1 MTEYSK
7 FSHLRV
13 KLLEM
18 KGDYVQ
24 CLQLFVEGM
33 RVRDYMSNPESAA
46 RVFEFIRERLTSFE
60 TAAQSQV
67 DQTDLSSSASTA
79 TSRAD
84 SVNR

>member
-60 TAAQSQV
+60 AASQSQV
-67 DQTDLSSSASTA
+67 D
-79 TSRAD
+79 
-84 SVNR
+84 

>member
-67 DQTDLSSSASTA
+67 DQADLSSSASTA

-84 SVNR
+84 SFNR